1 MLKKTITYQDFDGNS
16 VTEDFYFH
24 LTKAQIVEMEVSID
38 GGLSEHLK
46 AIVKSGKGSTIIE
59 TFKSLIAAAY
69 GVRSEDGKSF
79 RKNKELTDDFL
90 QSEAYSAFF
99 MELVTSATAGAEFIR
114 GIVPADM
121 REKIDEA
128 QVKISLPSLESQAP
142 PREANGYTYD
152 EMMAMHPDQFG
163 MLIKSFADKDTVP
176 AIIMQADFDR
186 RRKNI

>member
-24 LTKAQIVEMEVSID
+24 LTKAQIVEMEVSVD

-46 AIVKSGKGSTIIE
+46 AVVASGKGSTIIE
-59 TFKSLIAAAY
+59 TFKSLIASSY

-90 QSEAYSAFF
+90 QSEAYSALF
-99 MELVTSATAGAEFIR
+99 MELVTNAKSGAEFVR

-128 QVKISLPSLESQAP
+128 HLLPSMSLLPPKKELKDLSYAELVAMDSESFQKLI
-142 PREANGYTYD
+142 NSFTGD
-152 EMMAMHPDQFG
+152 EIPELLYGCATAFPHP
-163 MLIKSFADKDTVP
+163 A
-176 AIIMQADFDR
+176 
-186 RRKNI
+186 